1 MTSKKFLNSATLI
14 AAGIGLALGIAATLI
29 LGGGNSTVQSEE
41 SKSEEPLY
49 WVAPMDPNYRRDR
62 KSVV

>member
-29 LGGGNSTVQSEE
+29 LGGGN
-41 SKSEEPLY
+41 
-49 WVAPMDPNYRRDR
+49 
-62 KSVV
+62 